1 MEEYSVSDYSIFNDA
16 ISTTK
21 SFTDKIETVQSAVN
35 DSKSKLN
42 DEAVFLGPICDSCIK
57 GFTNLDGSINSLV
70 SNFGTISGYLNDTA
84 NAYVNGDSEAMKSVL
99 SLSNGKVCVSSNN
112 TTGSASLDGNVLN
125 VSSPVTTGDKYN
137 LSEDDLAHL
146 AYVAYREQ
154 GSVDGAKLELSL
166 MANLYEKNKNKYSS
180 VRDYVDNS
188 GWFASGSR
196 TGYSYPGDDYY
207 SAAKEVLNDGNRYL
221 ESNVVEHDC
230 LSDIQSISTG
240 DVSNRSDYIPG
251 ETVIKNRYGSTY
263 VFVGFAPNGG
273 DPFGY
278 IV

>member
-84 NAYVNGDSEAMKSVL
+84 TAYVNGDSEAMKSVL
-99 SLSNGKVCVSSNN
+99 SLSNGKVSVSA
-112 TTGSASLDGNVLN
+112 GSAALDGNVLN

-137 LSEDDLAHL
+137 LSEDDLAYL
-146 AYVAYREQ
+146 AYVASREQ

-166 MANLYEKNKNKYSS
+166 MANLYEKNKSKYSS

-188 GWFASGSR
+188 GWFASRSR
-196 TGYSYPGDDYY
+196 SGYSYPGDDYY
-207 SAAKEVLNDGNRYL
+207 NAAKEVLNDGNRYL